1 MDGYRGGY
9 IVRKIIENY
18 EKKKNDWNHSLEGR
32 RSLKIHQEDFDRAER
47 EAGAPRGAG
56 RDLVV
61 REMLELERL
70 GLIPKKEVRWQNYK
84 QDFSEFHYYN
94 KDMPVYYKLA
104 GKTPKYEIA
113 AAYKHELEELGG
125 ALRRQWLR
133 DYVRDRWREA
143 DSGKLKAKE
152 LSRIFGQGRKEQ
164 YFACLKGLDE
174 LEEPVYVQI
183 FSSRYLGRPK
193 IFREDPAGFRGW
205 VVQMARDYHSDID
218 RAMDDAQV
226 LSWLYIEEYS
236 QQMEVKG
243 PLRLEIEGQTVD
255 LGKLRYGTVLNSETL
270 KNALICREQDI
281 RRIVTIENRA
291 SFVCEP
297 FEEETLYVFTHGFLS
312 PKERDFLKAL
322 AGALKGGT
330 VEYLHSGDMDFGG
343 LRIFC
348 FIRDNLFPDVRP
360 LHMNAELYRR
370 HLSSGYEM
378 EPGAL
383 RDLEKMS
390 AALPEELEELRQE
403 LLKTGKGLE
412 QEMLLI

>member
-1 MDGYRGGY
+1 
-9 IVRKIIENY
+9 
-18 EKKKNDWNHSLEGR
+18 
-32 RSLKIHQEDFDRAER
+32 
-47 EAGAPRGAG
+47 
-56 RDLVV
+56 
-61 REMLELERL
+61 
-70 GLIPKKEVRWQNYK
+70 
-84 QDFSEFHYYN
+84 
-94 KDMPVYYKLA
+94 
-104 GKTPKYEIA
+104 
-113 AAYKHELEELGG
+113 
-125 ALRRQWLR
+125 
-133 DYVRDRWREA
+133 
-143 DSGKLKAKE
+143 
-152 LSRIFGQGRKEQ
+152 
-164 YFACLKGLDE
+164 
-174 LEEPVYVQI
+174 
-183 FSSRYLGRPK
+183 
-193 IFREDPAGFRGW
+193 
-205 VVQMARDYHSDID
+205 MARDYHPDID

-270 KNALICREQDI
+270 KNARICREQDI

-312 PKERDFLKAL
+312 PKERDFLRAL
-322 AGALKGGT
+322 AGALKGRT